1 MARVEIRFDDDRI
14 PTKLTKQAKEKG
26 YQSREEYLN
35 EVLTEVANGEY
46 QTETA
51 ALYRQTLALNRT
63 AMEKMF
69 EALVL
74 NVELGLI
81 KLPQELFEGGDRTGK

>member
-1 MARVEIRFDDDRI
+1 MARVEIRFDEDRV
-14 PTKLTKQAKEKG
+14 PTELTKQAKEKG

-35 EVLTEVANGEY
+35 EILTEVASGEY

-51 ALYRQTLALNRT
+51 ALYRQALALNRR

-74 NVELGLI
+74 NIELGLI
-81 KLPQELFEGGDRTGK
+81 KLPPELFEGGDGAGK